1 MVTDRGIAI
10 NPKRKDL
17 ISLTKNCDL
26 PIRDIT
32 EIKAEIDNVI
42 ESPALQ
48 TNRSNNIISVVKW
61 VDGTVIDS
69 IYKVNE

>member
-1 MVTDRGIAI
+1 M
-10 NPKRKDL
+10 
-17 ISLTKNCDL
+17 TKNCDL
-26 PIRDIT
+26 PIRDIN

-42 ESPALQ
+42 EFPALQ